1 MDRINS
7 AISRFEAELRIAP
20 QIRKIE
26 SARRKI
32 SQQITAVNDSR
43 LPQDEKDRIV
53 KQLVEQRKLITRQG
67 ILIAQGI

>member
-1 MDRINS
+1 
-7 AISRFEAELRIAP
+7 
-20 QIRKIE
+20 
-26 SARRKI
+26 
-32 SQQITAVNDSR
+32 